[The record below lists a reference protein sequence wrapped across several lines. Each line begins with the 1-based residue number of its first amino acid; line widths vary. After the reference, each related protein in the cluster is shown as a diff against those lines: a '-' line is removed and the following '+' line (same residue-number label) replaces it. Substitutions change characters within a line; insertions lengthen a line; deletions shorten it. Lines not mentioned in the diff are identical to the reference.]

1 MKLIKGN
8 RHRVVD
14 RDRKAEDLPEPAKV
28 QGRSFATLMTIHK
41 YECQ

>member
-14 RDRKAEDLPEPAKV
+14 RDRKAEDLPEPGKV
-28 QGRSFATLMTIHK
+28 QGRSFATLVTNHIN
-41 YECQ
+41 ECQ